1 LQVRVRLES
10 LTYDKDVRTMK
21 DQTPFRMRATGFA
34 AAAGIRAWMN
44 TLDYQG
50 LFYDRGVDATYAS
63 AHTRIYVFWHEY
75 LLMPLA
81 LRGHCNLTMLLSKHR
96 DADVLFRLA
105 HHMGF
110 ECVRGSTYSGAT
122 AALMELSRVGK
133 HMHMAITPDGPR
145 GPRRELAQGPVF
157 LASRLGLPIVCMGL
171 GYDRPWRLKSW
182 DRFAI
187 PRPWSRARGIVGP
200 EIYIPPNLDRDEL
213 ELRRQGVE
221 RLLNELT
228 REAES
233 WATSGERRVGQF
245 PVCRQGRILGP
256 KGEWAGAASS
266 APGAALPSVAKEL
279 RLAG

>member
-1 LQVRVRLES
+1 
-10 LTYDKDVRTMK
+10 MN
-21 DQTPFRMRATGFA
+21 DQTPLWMRAAGLGT
-34 AAAGIRAWMN
+34 AAGIRAWMS
-44 TLDYQG
+44 TLDYRA
-50 LFYDRGVDATYAS
+50 LFYDRSVDAVYAS
-63 AHTRIYVFWHEY
+63 PRPRIYVFWHEY

-81 LRGHCNLTMLLSKHR
+81 VRGHCNMTMLLSKHR

-122 AALMELSRVGK
+122 AALRELSRLGQQ
-133 HMHMAITPDGPR
+133 MHMAITPDGPR

-187 PRPWSRARGIVGP
+187 PRPFSRARGVVGP
-200 EIYIPPNLDRDEL
+200 EVYIPPNLDRDAL

-228 REAES
+228 AEAET
-233 WATSGERRVGQF
+233 WAESGHRRDGQ
-245 PVCRQGRILGP
+245 VSIARQSRILGP
-256 KGEWAGAASS
+256 LGEWAAAEP
-266 APGAALPSVAKEL
+266 APTEPVDGSQY
-279 RLAG
+279 RLAS